1 MEKDNFFAKLKKGKI
16 KMYKEIVVCVLV
28 IALIISMDLISNNY
42 TKEVFSNLNE
52 SLGILRNQMEEENK
66 DKNKINEEVKKVEEQ
81 WNKNLN
87 ILSCY
92 IEHNEL
98 EKVARQITVIKGNI
112 DVEEYAQA
120 IPQLDESVYIINH
133 IVDKERV
140 LIRNLF

>member
-1 MEKDNFFAKLKKGKI
+1 
-16 KMYKEIVVCVLV
+16 MYKEIVVCILV
-28 IALIISMDLISNNY
+28 VILIISMDLISNNY
-42 TKEVFSNLNE
+42 TKKVFSNLNE
-52 SLGILRNQMEEENK
+52 SLGILRNEMMEENK
-66 DKNKINEEVKKVEEQ
+66 DKNKINDEMKDVEQ
-81 WNKNLN
+81 KWNEHLN

-120 IPQLDESVYIINH
+120 IPQLDECVYIINH
-133 IVDKERV
+133 IVDKESV

>member
-1 MEKDNFFAKLKKGKI
+1 M
-16 KMYKEIVVCVLV
+16 
-28 IALIISMDLISNNY
+28 
-42 TKEVFSNLNE
+42 
-52 SLGILRNQMEEENK
+52 
-66 DKNKINEEVKKVEEQ
+66 
-81 WNKNLN
+81 
-87 ILSCY
+87 SCY

-120 IPQLDESVYIINH
+120 IPQLDECVYIINH

>member
-1 MEKDNFFAKLKKGKI
+1 MEKDNFSAKLKKGKI

-120 IPQLDESVYIINH
+120 IPQLDECVYIINH

>member
-1 MEKDNFFAKLKKGKI
+1 
-16 KMYKEIVVCVLV
+16 MYKEIVVCVLV